1 MKRIAL
7 VLLLLFVSTITYSQS
22 PVTFGPKVGFI
33 TSKLK
38 SDISELEEDFKAGF
52 QAGIFLRG
60 NIKKLYI
67 QPELYYAVKGGNL
80 DSTNSNQEFTLSTLD
95 VPIIVGYKVIGKEAF
110 NFRIFAGPVASFILN
125 KKIKLNGDEIADD
138 LAEKSLQDAIWGL
151 QMGVGF
157 DVLMFTLDVRYE
169 LGLNDISSSD
179 TKGSVK
185 SNSFHISLG
194 WKIL

>member
-1 MKRIAL
+1 MKKAAL
-7 VLLLLFVSTITYSQS
+7 ILAVIFLSSITYAQS
-22 PVTFGPKVGFI
+22 PVTFGPKTGFT

-38 SDISELEEDFKAGF
+38 KDISELEEDFKSGF
-52 QAGIFLRG
+52 QAGVFLRG
-60 NIKKLYI
+60 NIKKFYI
-67 QPELYYAVKGGNL
+67 QPELYYALKGGKL
-80 DSTNSNQEFTLSTLD
+80 DSTNYNKEYSLGTLD